1 MESLCFIPHEEVSNL
16 WRDAS
21 GGKERMRAI
30 ITADIHLHP
39 HRQCSQNSGIDRME
53 DGLKALRQTLQ
64 AANERDCPWVFLGDL
79 KHVRGV
85 WHQYAL
91 NWAFEIICGE
101 FRDVKKFMIHGNH
114 DGTAGG
120 SGLRPFAEAKAN
132 VRLFETPTIFSFF
145 DEQIAIWPWQASTR
159 MLPEFLLQA
168 QHSDARILL
177 GHIFLKNS
185 VVGPNDRPLMQGTAL
200 HEIGLTEVAGAPL
213 FKWAFLGDVHKA
225 QIVPGSGNGNGRAI
239 YPGSPLAHN
248 WGEIEL
254 DKGCL
259 YVDTS
264 QNLVEH
270 IPIKAPKF
278 RVVDWTKDQPDKAP
292 KIITEW
298 EGDFVKLLLE
308 KDIPPV
314 SLERIKE
321 ASGARWFKAYV
332 QKAEK
337 KTETR
342 SEVHAGMSIQ
352 ELLNEYMRVR
362 PLEKIQSPEK
372 VVLNVGLKL
381 LEEEK

>member
-1 MESLCFIPHEEVSNL
+1 
-16 WRDAS
+16 
-21 GGKERMRAI
+21 MRAV

-39 HRQCSQNSGIDRME
+39 HRQCSQNSGVDRIE
-53 DGLKALRQTLQ
+53 HGLKALEQTLQ
-64 AANERDCPWVFLGDL
+64 AAKERSCPWIFLGDL

-91 NWAFEIICGE
+91 NWAFEIICGH
-101 FRDVKKFMIHGNH
+101 FRDVKKIMVHGNH

-120 SGLRPFAEAKAN
+120 SGLRPFAEAEAN
-132 VRLFETPTIFSFF
+132 VKLCEAPTVLSF
-145 DEQIAIWPWQASTR
+145 DTENVAVWPWKSDLR
-159 MLPEFLLQA
+159 FLPELLSRARQEN
-168 QHSDARILL
+168 ARILL

-200 HEIGLTEVAGAPL
+200 HEIGLTGGDGKEPL

-225 QIVPGSGNGNGRAI
+225 QVVPGSGGENGTAI

-248 WGEIEL
+248 WGETEL

-270 IPIKAPKF
+270 IPIQAPKF
-278 RVVDWTKDQPDKAP
+278 RVVDWTKDQPARAP
-292 KIITEW
+292 KEIAEW
-298 EGDFVKLLLE
+298 KGDFVKLLLE
-308 KDIPPV
+308 KDLNPLV
-314 SLERIKE
+314 LEKIKE

-337 KTETR
+337 KMETR
-342 SEVHAGMSIQ
+342 SEVHAGMSVQ
-352 ELLNEYMRVR
+352 EMLNEYMRVR